1 VIPSTRLSL
10 LGALKAAGQ
19 REAAWAQFHQ
29 RYHETIS
36 RWCVRHGLQSADAED
51 VAQAVWTRLLRALPE
66 HEHDPSRPF
75 RNWLKAVVANAIR
88 DLFRA
93 ERRRPGERG
102 AGGSVALDRLASLE
116 GNESAEDLA
125 QALEGQQDP
134 ELDAAVKRVQTRV
147 GEATWQAFWLL
158 TVDGLP
164 AAEVADRLGMSIGSV
179 YQAKYRTSGL
189 LAREYSGTAGAESPA

>member
-1 VIPSTRLSL
+1 LSL
-10 LGALKAAGQ
+10 LGALKASGQ

-75 RNWLKAVVANAIR
+75 RSWLKAVVANAIR

-93 ERRRPGERG
+93 ERRHPGDHG
-102 AGGSVALDRLASLE
+102 AGGSVALDHLATLE
-116 GNESAEDLA
+116 AEESIEDLA
-125 QALEGQQDP
+125 GAIEGQQDP
-134 ELDAAVKRVQTRV
+134 ALDAAVQRVQARV

-164 AAEVADRLGMSIGSV
+164 AAEVANRLGMSIGAV
-179 YQAKYRTSGL
+179 YQAKYRIGSL
-189 LAREYSGTAGAESPA
+189 LTQEYAGQDAQEPPA